1 MAAWNVRID
10 SEQPGVLNAKAG
22 AALEANQ
29 VVQLSDGR
37 VGVVLGAQAV
47 ASGDPV
53 AYLVDGVVEVAK
65 ANGVTGSKGA
75 VVYLDTDSTPT
86 LVTSPPTTG
95 FVIGVLHEDLVS
107 ANLHGLVRLN
117 QLPRTTQFVHT
128 VGASPSTSVAI
139 KTGLASLTAVSVQ
152 IRRSNR
158 IILTSY
164 DITVS
169 GGTVTIA
176 NVSSN
181 YTLTE
186 GDVITLTVTG
196 TP

>member
-1 MAAWNVRID
+1 MNLIKQFEPD
-10 SEQPGVLNAKAG
+10 
-22 AALEANQ
+22 
-29 VVQLSDGR
+29 VVQETTSGAVTANKIVQLGDGR
-37 VGVVLGAQAV
+37 VGLLQGCQDV
-47 ASGDPV
+47 ASGGV
-53 AYLVDGVVEVAK
+53 AAYITSGVVEVAK

-139 KTGLASLTAVSVQ
+139 KTGFASLTAVSVQ